1 MIHLRESIK
10 KYKENVKMKSK
21 TLGGWDTKVER
32 MSEKGE
38 RMHSKW
44 HKAKETDDP
53 NAREKMGEKKD

>member
-1 MIHLRESIK
+1 MATSLFAFLLNKILSHGRPMIHLRESIK

-38 RMHSKW
+38 RMHSK
-44 HKAKETDDP
+44 
-53 NAREKMGEKKD
+53 